1 MLAWEL
7 WAAFFGYAIPM
18 VISPGPGNTLLA
30 TAGGRFGIRGSVPFW
45 LGFEAANL
53 VLCLIYGLGL
63 GRVLHDYPAIELA
76 LKWVGVLYLLYLAKG
91 FLMPSAKGAAE
102 ARDTSRLGFGAGFFC
117 VMVNPKI
124 HSMIVVMFAQ
134 FLKPG
139 ASMAT
144 QAALLTTGF
153 MLVGATSPGL
163 RAARWCCSAS
173 AHRGRCAFRG
183 GSSGCACSRWRRM
196 SPSPEGDAIGRHAL
210 HRPCARGTGLP
221 TRGPCR

>member
-53 VLCLIYGLGL
+53 VLCLVYGLGL
-63 GRVLHDYPAIELA
+63 GRVLHDYPAFEQA

-91 FLMPSAKGAAE
+91 FLMPSATGATRE
-102 ARDTSRLGFGAGFFC
+102 RDTSRFGFSAGFFC
-117 VMVNPKI
+117 VAVNPKI

-134 FLKPG
+134 FLRPG
-139 ASMAT
+139 PGMAM
-144 QAALLTTGF
+144 QVALLTAAFLIVCVACHFPWIAGGKVVLQRF
-153 MLVGATSPGL
+153 RSPRALRIQGWIFGLCMLAVAVYV
-163 RAARWCCSAS
+163 
-173 AHRGRCAFRG
+173 
-183 GSSGCACSRWRRM
+183 
-196 SPSPEGDAIGRHAL
+196 AL
-210 HRPCARGTGLP
+210 T
-221 TRGPCR
+221 

>member
-144 QAALLTTGF
+144 QAAMLTAGF
-153 MLVGATSPGL
+153 MLVGVTCHFPWIAGGKVVLQRFRSPRALRIQGWIFGL
-163 RAARWCCSAS
+163 CMLAVAAYV
-173 AHRGRCAFRG
+173 
-183 GSSGCACSRWRRM
+183 
-196 SPSPEGDAIGRHAL
+196 AL
-210 HRPCARGTGLP
+210 T
-221 TRGPCR
+221 

>member
-7 WAAFFGYAIPM
+7 WVAFFGYAIPM

-30 TAGGRFGIRGSVPFW
+30 TTGGRFGIRGSVPFW

-63 GRVLHDYPAIELA
+63 GRVLHDYPAIEQA

-91 FLMPSAKGAAE
+91 FLMPSVKGAAE
-102 ARDTSRLGFGAGFFC
+102 ARNTSRLGFGAGFFC

-144 QAALLTTGF
+144 QAAMLTAGF
-153 MLVGATSPGL
+153 MLVGVTCHFPWIVGGKVVLQRFRSPRALRIQGWIFGL
-163 RAARWCCSAS
+163 CMLAVAAYV
-173 AHRGRCAFRG
+173 
-183 GSSGCACSRWRRM
+183 
-196 SPSPEGDAIGRHAL
+196 AL
-210 HRPCARGTGLP
+210 T
-221 TRGPCR
+221 

>member
-63 GRVLHDYPAIELA
+63 GRVLHDYPAIEQA

-91 FLMPSAKGAAE
+91 FLMPSTKGAAE
-102 ARDTSRLGFGAGFFC
+102 ARNTSRLGIGAGFFC

-124 HSMIVVMFAQ
+124 HLMIVVMFAQ

-144 QAALLTTGF
+144 QAALLTAGF
-153 MLVGATSPGL
+153 MLVGVTCHFPWIAGGKVVLQRFRSPRALRIQGWIFGL
-163 RAARWCCSAS
+163 CMLAVAAYV
-173 AHRGRCAFRG
+173 
-183 GSSGCACSRWRRM
+183 
-196 SPSPEGDAIGRHAL
+196 AL
-210 HRPCARGTGLP
+210 T
-221 TRGPCR
+221 

>member
-7 WAAFFGYAIPM
+7 CAAFFGYAIPM

-153 MLVGATSPGL
+153 MLVGVTCHFPWIAGGKVVLQRFRSPRALRIQGWIFGL
-163 RAARWCCSAS
+163 CMLAVAAYV
-173 AHRGRCAFRG
+173 
-183 GSSGCACSRWRRM
+183 
-196 SPSPEGDAIGRHAL
+196 AL
-210 HRPCARGTGLP
+210 T
-221 TRGPCR
+221 

>member
-53 VLCLIYGLGL
+53 MLCLIYGLGL
-63 GRVLHDYPAIELA
+63 GRVLHDYPAFEQA

-91 FLMPSAKGAAE
+91 FLVPPSNGAKQE
-102 ARDTSRLGFGAGFFC
+102 SDTSHLGFGAGFFC
-117 VMVNPKI
+117 VMINPKI

-139 ASMAT
+139 AGMAT
-144 QAALLTTGF
+144 QVTLLTAAFLVVCVACHFPWIAGGKMVLQRF
-153 MLVGATSPGL
+153 RSPRALRIQGWIFGVCMLAV
-163 RAARWCCSAS
+163 AAYV
-173 AHRGRCAFRG
+173 
-183 GSSGCACSRWRRM
+183 
-196 SPSPEGDAIGRHAL
+196 AL
-210 HRPCARGTGLP
+210 T
-221 TRGPCR
+221 

>member
-30 TAGGRFGIRGSVPFW
+30 TTGGRLGIRGSVPFW

-63 GRVLHDYPAIELA
+63 GRVLHDYPAIEQA

-91 FLMPSAKGAAE
+91 FLMPSAKGTAE
-102 ARDTSRLGFGAGFFC
+102 ERDTSCLGFGAGFFC

-139 ASMAT
+139 AGMAT
-144 QAALLTTGF
+144 QVMLLTAAFLVVCVACHFPWIAGGKVVLQRLRSPRALRIQGWIF
-153 MLVGATSPGL
+153 GLCMLGVATYV
-163 RAARWCCSAS
+163 
-173 AHRGRCAFRG
+173 
-183 GSSGCACSRWRRM
+183 
-196 SPSPEGDAIGRHAL
+196 AL
-210 HRPCARGTGLP
+210 T
-221 TRGPCR
+221 

>member
-1 MLAWEL
+1 MAASAHTAPSSLEINTMLAWEL
-7 WAAFFGYAIPM
+7 WVAFFGYAIPM

-30 TAGGRFGIRGSVPFW
+30 TTGGRFGIRGSVPFW

-63 GRVLHDYPAIELA
+63 GRVLHDYPAIEQA

-91 FLMPSAKGAAE
+91 FLMPSVKGAAE
-102 ARDTSRLGFGAGFFC
+102 ARNTSRLGFGAGFFC

-144 QAALLTTGF
+144 QAAMLTAGF
-153 MLVGATSPGL
+153 MLVGVTCHFPWIAGGKVVLQRFRSPRALRIQGWIFGL
-163 RAARWCCSAS
+163 CMLAVAAYV
-173 AHRGRCAFRG
+173 
-183 GSSGCACSRWRRM
+183 
-196 SPSPEGDAIGRHAL
+196 AL
-210 HRPCARGTGLP
+210 T
-221 TRGPCR
+221 

>member
-153 MLVGATSPGL
+153 MLVGVTCHFPWIAGGKVVLQRFRSPRALRIQGWIFGL
-163 RAARWCCSAS
+163 CMLAVAAYV
-173 AHRGRCAFRG
+173 
-183 GSSGCACSRWRRM
+183 
-196 SPSPEGDAIGRHAL
+196 AL
-210 HRPCARGTGLP
+210 T
-221 TRGPCR
+221 

>member
-63 GRVLHDYPAIELA
+63 GRVLHDYPALELA

-91 FLMPSAKGAAE
+91 FLMPTAKGAAE
-102 ARDTSRLGFGAGFFC
+102 ERDTSRLGFGAGFFC

-153 MLVGATSPGL
+153 MLVGVTCHFPWIAGGKVVLQRFRSPRALRIQGWIFGL
-163 RAARWCCSAS
+163 CMLAVAAYV
-173 AHRGRCAFRG
+173 
-183 GSSGCACSRWRRM
+183 
-196 SPSPEGDAIGRHAL
+196 AL
-210 HRPCARGTGLP
+210 T
-221 TRGPCR
+221 

>member
-7 WAAFFGYAIPM
+7 WVAFFGYAIPM

-30 TAGGRFGIRGSVPFW
+30 TTGGRFGIRGSVPFW

-63 GRVLHDYPAIELA
+63 GRVLHDYPAIEQA

-91 FLMPSAKGAAE
+91 FLMPSVKGAAE
-102 ARDTSRLGFGAGFFC
+102 ARNTSRLGFGAGFFC

-144 QAALLTTGF
+144 QAAMLTAGF
-153 MLVGATSPGL
+153 MLVGVTCHFPWIAGGKVVLQRFRSPRALRIQGGIFGL
-163 RAARWCCSAS
+163 CMLAVAAYV
-173 AHRGRCAFRG
+173 
-183 GSSGCACSRWRRM
+183 
-196 SPSPEGDAIGRHAL
+196 AL
-210 HRPCARGTGLP
+210 T
-221 TRGPCR
+221 

>member
-7 WAAFFGYAIPM
+7 WVAFFGYAIPM

-30 TAGGRFGIRGSVPFW
+30 TTGGRFGIRGSVPFW

-63 GRVLHDYPAIELA
+63 GRVLHDYPAIEQA

-91 FLMPSAKGAAE
+91 FLMPSVKGAAE
-102 ARDTSRLGFGAGFFC
+102 ARNTSRLGFGAGFFC

-153 MLVGATSPGL
+153 MLVGVTCHFPWIAGGKVVLQRFRSPRALRIQGWIFGL
-163 RAARWCCSAS
+163 CMLAVAAYV
-173 AHRGRCAFRG
+173 
-183 GSSGCACSRWRRM
+183 
-196 SPSPEGDAIGRHAL
+196 AL
-210 HRPCARGTGLP
+210 T
-221 TRGPCR
+221 

>member
-124 HSMIVVMFAQ
+124 RSMIVVMFAQ

-153 MLVGATSPGL
+153 MLVGVTCHFPWIAGGKVVLQRFRSPRALRIQGWIFGL
-163 RAARWCCSAS
+163 CMLAVAAYV
-173 AHRGRCAFRG
+173 
-183 GSSGCACSRWRRM
+183 
-196 SPSPEGDAIGRHAL
+196 AL
-210 HRPCARGTGLP
+210 T
-221 TRGPCR
+221 

>member
-1 MLAWEL
+1 MTASAHTAPSSLEIDTMLAWEL

-153 MLVGATSPGL
+153 MLVGVTCHFPWIAGGKVVLQRFRSPRALRIQGWIFGL
-163 RAARWCCSAS
+163 CMLAVAAYV
-173 AHRGRCAFRG
+173 
-183 GSSGCACSRWRRM
+183 
-196 SPSPEGDAIGRHAL
+196 AL
-210 HRPCARGTGLP
+210 T
-221 TRGPCR
+221 

>member
-63 GRVLHDYPAIELA
+63 GRMLHDYPALEMA

-117 VMVNPKI
+117 VTVNPKI

-144 QAALLTTGF
+144 QAALLTAGF
-153 MLVGATSPGL
+153 MLVGVTCHFPWIAGGKVVLQRFRSPRALRIQGWIFGL
-163 RAARWCCSAS
+163 CMLAVAAYV
-173 AHRGRCAFRG
+173 
-183 GSSGCACSRWRRM
+183 
-196 SPSPEGDAIGRHAL
+196 AL
-210 HRPCARGTGLP
+210 T
-221 TRGPCR
+221 

>member
-7 WAAFFGYAIPM
+7 WVAFFGYAIPM

-30 TAGGRFGIRGSVPFW
+30 TTGGRFGIRGSVPFW

-63 GRVLHDYPAIELA
+63 GRVLHDYPAIEQA

-91 FLMPSAKGAAE
+91 FLMPSVKGAAE
-102 ARDTSRLGFGAGFFC
+102 ARNTSRLGFGAGFFC

-144 QAALLTTGF
+144 QAAMLTAGF
-153 MLVGATSPGL
+153 MLVGVTCHFPWIAGGKVVLQRFRSPRALRIQGWIFGL
-163 RAARWCCSAS
+163 CMLAVAAYV
-173 AHRGRCAFRG
+173 
-183 GSSGCACSRWRRM
+183 
-196 SPSPEGDAIGRHAL
+196 AL
-210 HRPCARGTGLP
+210 T
-221 TRGPCR
+221 

>member
-53 VLCLIYGLGL
+53 LLCVVYGLGL
-63 GRVLHDYPAIELA
+63 GRVLHEYPAFEQV
-76 LKWVGVLYLLYLAKG
+76 LKWVGVLYLLYLAQS
-91 FLMPSAKGAAE
+91 FLLPSKKGAAKE
-102 ARDTSRLGFGAGFFC
+102 RDTSHLGFGAGFFC

-134 FLKPG
+134 FLRPG
-139 ASMAT
+139 ADMAT
-144 QAALLTTGF
+144 QVALLTVAF
-153 MLVGATSPGL
+153 LVVCVACHFPWIWGGKVVLQRFRSP
-163 RAARWCCSAS
+163 
-173 AHRGRCAFRG
+173 
-183 GSSGCACSRWRRM
+183 
-196 SPSPEGDAIGRHAL
+196 HAL
-210 HRPCARGTGLP
+210 QVQGWIFGACMLAVAAYVALT
-221 TRGPCR
+221 

>member
-30 TAGGRFGIRGSVPFW
+30 TAGGRYGIRGSVPFW

-144 QAALLTTGF
+144 QAAMLTAGF
-153 MLVGATSPGL
+153 MLVGVTCHFPWIAGGKVVLQRFRSPRALRIQGWIFGL
-163 RAARWCCSAS
+163 CMLAVAAYV
-173 AHRGRCAFRG
+173 
-183 GSSGCACSRWRRM
+183 
-196 SPSPEGDAIGRHAL
+196 AL
-210 HRPCARGTGLP
+210 T
-221 TRGPCR
+221 

>member
-45 LGFEAANL
+45 LGFESANL

-63 GRVLHDYPAIELA
+63 GRVLHDYPAFEQA

-91 FLMPSAKGAAE
+91 FLMPSAKSAAAE
-102 ARDTSRLGFGAGFFC
+102 RAPLHLGFGAGFFC
-117 VMVNPKI
+117 VMVNPKN

-134 FLKPG
+134 FLKPDAG
-139 ASMAT
+139 MAT
-144 QAALLTTGF
+144 QVALLTAAFLVVCVACHFPWIAGGKMVLQRFRSPRALRIQGWTFGGC
-153 MLVGATSPGL
+153 MLAVAGYV
-163 RAARWCCSAS
+163 
-173 AHRGRCAFRG
+173 
-183 GSSGCACSRWRRM
+183 
-196 SPSPEGDAIGRHAL
+196 AL
-210 HRPCARGTGLP
+210 T
-221 TRGPCR
+221 